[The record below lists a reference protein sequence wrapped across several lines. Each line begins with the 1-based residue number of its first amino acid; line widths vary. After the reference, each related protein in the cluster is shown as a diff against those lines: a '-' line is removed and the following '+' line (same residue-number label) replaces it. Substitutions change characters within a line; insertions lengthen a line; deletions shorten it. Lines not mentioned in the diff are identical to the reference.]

1 MSGFSMGVTPKRRVR
16 AAPFRPLRVFGLAAD
31 PATRWVRIVLAEKLQ
46 HDAHFE
52 AVDIRRPPE
61 DLIALNPGMRLPM
74 LLDREVCVVEAGI
87 IVEYL
92 NERFPH
98 PPLMPSDPAGRA
110 RMRLLLSQL
119 WQAQARKAATGKTDA
134 CRDMLLTLAPL
145 MSAKGLAIAP
155 GLHLG
160 DTALAAL
167 LPGWL
172 RADMALPAS
181 LASRVEACYSALMRR
196 AAVHSV
202 PL

>member
-1 MSGFSMGVTPKRRVR
+1 MGVTPKRRAR
-16 AAPFRPLRVFGLAAD
+16 HAPFRPLRLFGQAAD

-46 HDAHFE
+46 HDAQ
-52 AVDIRRPPE
+52 
-61 DLIALNPGMRLPM
+61 
-74 LLDREVCVVEAGI
+74 
-87 IVEYL
+87 YL

-110 RMRLLLSQL
+110 RIRLLLSQL
-119 WQAQARKAATGKTDA
+119 WQAQAQKAATGKMDA

-172 RADMALPAS
+172 KTDLTLPPS
-181 LASRVEACYSALMRR
+181 LAERVEACYSALMRR

-202 PL
+202 PS

>member
-1 MSGFSMGVTPKRRVR
+1 MGVTPKRRAR
-16 AAPFRPLRVFGLAAD
+16 HAPFRPLRLFGQAAD

-52 AVDIRRPPE
+52 PVDPRSPPD
-61 DLIALNPGMRLPM
+61 DLMA
-74 LLDREVCVVEAGI
+74 
-87 IVEYL
+87 
-92 NERFPH
+92 
-98 PPLMPSDPAGRA
+98 LMPSDPAGRA
-110 RMRLLLSQL
+110 RIRLLLSQL
-119 WQAQARKAATGKTDA
+119 WQAQAQKAATGKMDA

-172 RADMALPAS
+172 KTDLTLPPS
-181 LASRVEACYSALMRR
+181 LAERVEACYSALMRR

-202 PL
+202 PS

>member
-1 MSGFSMGVTPKRRVR
+1 MGVTPKRRAR
-16 AAPFRPLRVFGLAAD
+16 HAPFRPLRLFGQAAD

-52 AVDIRRPPE
+52 PVDPRRPPD
-61 DLIALNPGMRLPM
+61 DLMALNPGLRLPM
-74 LLDREVCVVEAGI
+74 LLDREVAVVEAGI

-110 RMRLLLSQL
+110 RIRLLLSQL
-119 WQAQARKAATGKTDA
+119 WQAQAQKAATGKMDA

-172 RADMALPAS
+172 KTDLTLPPS
-181 LASRVEACYSALMRR
+181 LAERVEACYSALMRR
-196 AAVHSV
+196 AAVHSI

>member
-1 MSGFSMGVTPKRRVR
+1 MGVTPKRR
-16 AAPFRPLRVFGLAAD
+16 AKHAPFRPLRLFGVALD

-46 HDAHFE
+46 HEAHFE
-52 AVDIRRPPE
+52 AVDLRRPPE
-61 DLIALNPGMRLPM
+61 DLLALNPGLHLPM
-74 LLDREVCVVEAGI
+74 LMDREVAVVEANI

-98 PPLMPSDPAGRA
+98 PTLMPSDPAGRA
-110 RMRLLLSQL
+110 RIRFLLSQL
-119 WQAQARKAATGKTDA
+119 WAAQTRLASTGKNDA

-145 MSAKGLAIAP
+145 MSAKGLAIVP
-155 GLHLG
+155 GLNLG

-172 RADMALPAS
+172 STKMTLPPT
-181 LASRVEACYSALMRR
+181 LQTRVDACYSALMRR
-196 AAVHSV
+196 AAVNSV